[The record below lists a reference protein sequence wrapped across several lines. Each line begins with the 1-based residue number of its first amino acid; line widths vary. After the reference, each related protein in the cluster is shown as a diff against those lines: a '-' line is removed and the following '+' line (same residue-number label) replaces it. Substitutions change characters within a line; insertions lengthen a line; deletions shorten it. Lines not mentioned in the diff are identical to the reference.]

1 MLRAFKMGGARGAG
15 AHKSASWRAPN
26 FGKIGKMKTSLSDSA
41 VQSAL
46 RILEGPSAAFAR
58 RYPGET
64 GRRQPVHVVYGGA
77 HLFRA
82 GISRRL
88 GELALATLG
97 EFAPDAFTF
106 ARVIGLPGAGALPK
120 TSKQAAAAERQ
131 FRKSPEKLRL
141 ENRAAWLALAV
152 HSRVIEKLRRE
163 PVEDFRI
170 DFEDGY
176 GNRPDVEEDQHAK
189 VAAEEVAKGFNE
201 GSLPPFIGI
210 RLKSFSPELRD
221 RSIRTLDLFVS
232 ALCDATGGRL
242 PANFVVTL
250 PKVVIPEQMAALA
263 HLLEAMEPALGLE
276 KGSLRFEMMI
286 ETTQAI
292 LNERGESSLPL
303 FLDAGGGRCIAAH
316 FGTYDYTASCSITAA
331 YQVMDHPA
339 CDFAKHMMQVAF
351 AGTGIWLSDGATNVL
366 PTPPHRAEKGK
377 RPTRVQQ
384 IENREAV
391 HRAWRLHY
399 GHIQHSLISAYYQGW
414 DLHPAQLPTRY
425 AAVFSFFLEGL
436 DSSAA
441 RLKNFVEKAAKATL
455 VGDVFDDAA
464 TGQGLL
470 NFFLRAINCGAISET
485 EAERLTGMT
494 IEELHFGS
502 FLKIL
507 KNRTK

>member
-1 MLRAFKMGGARGAG
+1 MPSL
-15 AHKSASWRAPN
+15 
-26 FGKIGKMKTSLSDSA
+26 GKTGKMKTSLPDSAIQSA
-41 VQSAL
+41 VQ
-46 RILEGPSAAFAR
+46 ILEGPSAAFAR

-82 GISRRL
+82 GLAQRL
-88 GELALATLG
+88 GEVALATL
-97 EFAPDAFTF
+97 EEYAPDAFTF
-106 ARVIGLPGAGALPK
+106 ARAFGLPGAEALPK
-120 TSKQAAAAERQ
+120 SGKRAAAAERL
-131 FRKSPEKLRL
+131 FNKSPEKLRL
-141 ENRAAWLALAV
+141 ENRAAWMAQTVYA
-152 HSRVIEKLRRE
+152 RVLEKLRRE

-176 GNRPDVEEDQHAK
+176 GNRPDAEEDGHAK
-189 VAAEEVAKGFNE
+189 SAAEEVAKGFTE
-201 GSLPPFIGI
+201 GTLPPFIGI
-210 RLKSFSPELRD
+210 RLKPFSPELRD
-221 RSIRTLDLFVS
+221 RSMRTLNIFVS
-232 ALCDATGGRL
+232 ELCASTGGRL
-242 PANFVVTL
+242 PKNFVVTL

-263 HLLEAMEPALGLE
+263 HLLDAMEPALGLE
-276 KGSLRFEMMI
+276 KGLLRFEMMI

-292 LNERGESSLPL
+292 LNDRGESNLPR
-303 FLDAGGGRCIAAH
+303 FLDAAGGRCIAAH

-351 AGTGIWLSDGATNVL
+351 AGTGLWLSDGATNVL
-366 PTPPHRAEKGK
+366 PAAPHRAEKGK
-377 RPTRVQQ
+377 KLTRAEQQ
-384 IENREAV
+384 ENREAV

-399 GHIQHSLISAYYQGW
+399 GHIQHSLVSAYYQGW

-436 DSSAA
+436 DSAAA

-470 NFFLRAINCGAISET
+470 NYFLRAINCGAISEAD
-485 EAERLTGMT
+485 AERLTGVT

>member
-1 MLRAFKMGGARGAG
+1 
-15 AHKSASWRAPN
+15 
-26 FGKIGKMKTSLSDSA
+26 MKTSLPDSA

-46 RILEGPSAAFAR
+46 RTLDEPSKAFAR

-82 GISRRL
+82 GIAKRL
-88 GELALATLG
+88 GELALASLD

-106 ARVIGLPGAGALPK
+106 ARAIAMNGAQALPK
-120 TSKQAAAAERQ
+120 SGKKAAAAER
-131 FRKSPEKLRL
+131 FFAKAPDKLRV
-141 ENRAAWLALAV
+141 ENRSTWMALAV
-152 HSRVIEKLRRE
+152 YNRVLEKLRRE

-176 GNRPDVEEDQHAK
+176 GNRPDAEEDGHAQS
-189 VAAEEVAKGFNE
+189 AAAEVAKGLAE
-201 GSLPPFIGI
+201 GMLPPFIGI
-210 RLKSFSPELRD
+210 RLKPFSAELRE
-221 RSIRTLDLFVS
+221 RSIRTLDLFIS
-232 ALCDATGGRL
+232 LLCEATGGKL
-242 PANFVVTL
+242 PPNFVVTL
-250 PKVVIPEQMAALA
+250 PKVVIPEQMSALA
-263 HLLEAMEPALGLE
+263 QLLEAMEPALGLA
-276 KGSLRFEMMI
+276 KGSLKFEMMV

-292 LNERGESSLPL
+292 LNERGESSLPR
-303 FLDAGGGRCIAAH
+303 FLDAAGGRCIAAH

-377 RPTRVQQ
+377 KLTRAQRE
-384 IENREAV
+384 ENRKAV
-391 HRAWRLHY
+391 HCAWGMHFW
-399 GHIQHSLISAYYQGW
+399 HIQHSLETAYYEGW

-425 AAVFSFFLEGL
+425 AAVFAFFLEGIE
-436 DSSAA
+436 SAA
-441 RLKNFVEKAAKATL
+441 LRLKTFVEKFAKSTL

-470 NFFLRAINCGAISET
+470 NFFLRAINCGAISEAET
-485 EAERLTGMT
+485 ERLTGVT
-494 IEELHFGS
+494 VEELPLGS